1 MRIEM
6 NKQKAL
12 SCLYS
17 VFTAVAIVAL
27 AVFAVLFTSCRT
39 IKEVPVEVTKTQIEY
54 RDRYLRDS
62 ILTHDSTIVY
72 MKGDTQYIYRDRFQY
87 RDRYLHD
94 TICKVDSIPYI
105 KEVERKLT
113 GWEEIK
119 NEWGG
124 YSMLLLLILVVLVV
138 VYVVRKIVKH

>member
-6 NKQKAL
+6 NRQKAM

-27 AVFAVLFTSCRT
+27 AVLAVLLTGCMT

-54 RDRYLRDS
+54 RDRYLHDS

-72 MKGDTQYIYRDRFQY
+72 MKGDTQYIYRDRYQY

-94 TICKVDSIPYI
+94 TICKVDSIPYV
-105 KEVERKLT
+105 KEVERELT
-113 GWEEIK
+113 GWENIK
-119 NEWGG
+119 NEYGG
-124 YSMLLLLILVVLVV
+124 YSMLLLLFLIVLIV
-138 VYVVRKIVKH
+138 VYFVRKFVKF

>member
-1 MRIEM
+1 MKIEM

-27 AVFAVLFTSCRT
+27 AVFAVFLTSCRT

-54 RDRYLRDS
+54 RNRYLRDS

-72 MKGDTQYIYRDRFQY
+72 MKGDTQYIYRDRYQY

-105 KEVERKLT
+105 KEVERRRT
-113 GWEEIK
+113 EWEEIK

-124 YSMLLLLILVVLVV
+124 YSMLLLLILVVLIV